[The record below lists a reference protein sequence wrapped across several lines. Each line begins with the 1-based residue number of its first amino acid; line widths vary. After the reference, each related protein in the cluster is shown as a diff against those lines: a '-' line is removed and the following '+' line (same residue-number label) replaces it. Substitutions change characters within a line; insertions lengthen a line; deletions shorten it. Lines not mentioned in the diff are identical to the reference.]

1 MFRQLTLCLV
11 LISFSLQAERYL
23 IGIEAI
29 NFYPHYDFSPDSEG
43 GFANEVFVLFAEIS
57 GLKLEMVPLPP
68 KRLYHELDRRMDF
81 IYPDHPRWV
90 QYQGTA
96 PQRYFSQAVT
106 GNLGTAMIRPQLADA
121 RPEDIRSVAIIHG
134 FTPVAWL
141 SRSADRIDLIE
152 VPDAQSAIGLVLKGR
167 VDAADVEYNVGSH
180 ILRQSDREG
189 DLLPALNLP
198 YTLGS
203 YHLSSVKHPQII
215 EQFDK
220 FLLEHQTEIQR
231 LKSKYRI
238 KERLEQ
244 LPQGRV
250 SPIEN
255 DN

>member
-1 MFRQLTLCLV
+1 MFRQLALCLV
-11 LISFSLQAERYL
+11 LISFSLQADRYL

-29 NFYPHYDFSPDSEG
+29 NFYPHYDFSADSEG
-43 GFANEVFVLFAEIS
+43 GFANEVFALFAEIS
-57 GLKLEMVPLPP
+57 GHELEMVPLPP

-96 PQRYFSQAVT
+96 PQRYFSQPVT

-121 RPEDIRSVAIIHG
+121 GPEDIRSVAIIHG

-141 SRSADRIDLIE
+141 SRAADRIELIQ

-180 ILRQSDREG
+180 ILRQMGRES

-203 YHLSSVKHPQII
+203 YHLSAVKHPRLIR
-215 EQFDK
+215 QFDE
-220 FLLEHQTEIQR
+220 FLSDHRAEIQR
-231 LKSKYRI
+231 LKDKYQI

-244 LPQGRV
+244 LPHNRL
-250 SPIEN
+250 SPESEN
-255 DN
+255 